1 MLKRN
6 TLLLMLMLLTMLCT
20 FCTQQ
25 QPSTA
30 NYLTFTAE
38 ADSSTFGI
46 RSRGN
51 NNPNVQYSLDN
62 GKSWMTLDAGTVVT
76 LAKKGDM
83 ALLKGNNPS
92 GFSHGY
98 DTHTQFFMTGAI
110 AASGSVMSLIDGI
123 GACLEIPSDYCFFR
137 LFDQCTSLTEA
148 PQLPATQLAS
158 NCYRSMFMGCTGLTQ
173 APALPATQLANC
185 CYYFMFSRCTSLTK
199 APDLPATK
207 LSISCYLGM
216 FEGCTSLTQAPA
228 LPATQLA
235 DRCYCIMF
243 ASCKSLT
250 QAPALPAT
258 TLASDPFEPLHQK
271 LFLYKRTEDGCYT
284 EMFEDCTSLTQAPEL
299 PATALKSWCYTRMFA
314 GCTNL
319 SSVKVNFTDW
329 GKQHG
334 RFRNL
339 WDTEGW
345 LSSVADSG
353 TFSCPKALPIEFGE
367 NRIPQGWKII
377 KN

>member
-6 TLLLMLMLLTMLCT
+6 TLLLMLLLMLCT

-62 GKSWMTLDAGTVVT
+62 GKSWMTLDADTVVT

-98 DTHTQFFMTGAI
+98 DTHTRFFMTGAI

-123 GACLEIPSDYCFFR
+123 GACLEIPSDYCFKG
-137 LFDQCTSLTEA
+137 LFLNCSSLTHA
-148 PQLPATQLAS
+148 PELPATKLKER
-158 NCYRSMFMGCTGLTQ
+158 CYDCMFFRCVNLTK
-173 APALPATQLANC
+173 APELPATELERNC
-185 CYYFMFSRCTSLTK
+185 YACMFFRCESLTK
-199 APDLPATK
+199 APELPATE
-207 LSISCYLGM
+207 LADRCYLGM
-216 FEGCTSLTQAPA
+216 FDGCVSLTQAPE
-228 LPATQLA
+228 LPATRLA
-235 DRCYCIMF
+235 EECYCLMF
-243 ASCKSLT
+243 ARCKSLT

-271 LFLYKRTEDGCYT
+271 LFLYKRREDGCYT
-284 EMFEDCTSLTQAPEL
+284 KMFEDCTSLTQAPEL

-339 WDTEGW
+339 WDTDGW

-367 NRIPQGWKII
+367 NRIPQGWKIV

>member
-62 GKSWMTLDAGTVVT
+62 GKSWMTLDADTVVT
-76 LAKKGDM
+76 LARKGDM

-98 DTHTQFFMTGAI
+98 DTHTRFFMTGAI

-137 LFDQCTSLTEA
+137 LFDKCTSLTEA

-158 NCYRSMFMGCTGLTQ
+158 NCYRSMFEGCTGLTQ
-173 APALPATQLANC
+173 APA
-185 CYYFMFSRCTSLTK
+185 
-199 APDLPATK
+199 LPATK

-216 FEGCTSLTQAPA
+216 FDGCVSLTQAPA

-235 DRCYCIMF
+235 DMCYCIMF
-243 ASCKSLT
+243 ARCKSLT

-271 LFLYKRTEDGCYT
+271 LRLYKRREEGCYT

-377 KN
+377 NN